1 MQRRDLARSVVR
13 DSSSF
18 FAPHFARTSC
28 VNPLLL
34 RRACRSVDH
43 RAYQTNSR
51 GFVKH
56 TRSFKVNIGRLIWK
70 SMTTMTGYIRRAS
83 FSELSAV
90 HLSELLLS
98 GKRLDDDDDR
108 DKKQLRFRKRRYTK
122 SFTRTLTKTYSR
134 HISFAFLNP
143 CRARKSLAP
152 ATISFE
158 PLKSRA
164 AFFRS

>member
-56 TRSFKVNIGRLIWK
+56 TRSFKVNIGRLIL
-70 SMTTMTGYIRRAS
+70 
-83 FSELSAV
+83 EV
-90 HLSELLLS
+90 
-98 GKRLDDDDDR
+98 DDDDDGLYTAR
-108 DKKQLRFRKRRYTK
+108 LVFRAIR
-122 SFTRTLTKTYSR
+122 
-134 HISFAFLNP
+134 
-143 CRARKSLAP
+143 C
-152 ATISFE
+152 SFE
-158 PLKSRA
+158 RA
-164 AFFRS
+164 AAFGQAARRR